1 MIINSIYVFKISVK
15 TYNKTLNTQNTQSSN
30 QWQLSDQLYMGGF
43 QFIPK
48 HGHALM
54 TRRNRTVLRDRE
66 KVSVDHKRQWLVC
79 FGLRKK
85 MFHVNGL
92 LNMIWPLFNRMG
104 VKGKMISLYICLCSS
119 CHDNLFTMP
128 YVHFMAFY
136 FQTFIPIDNDIWFF
150 LLFLWLEFSNK

>member
-1 MIINSIYVFKISVK
+1 MIINSIYVFKKYVK

-92 LNMIWPLFNRMG
+92 LNMIWSLFNRMG
-104 VKGKMISLYICLCSS
+104 VKGKMISLYYMFVFVVSWQFVYNALCTF
-119 CHDNLFTMP
+119 HGFLFSD
-128 YVHFMAFY
+128 FY
-136 FQTFIPIDNDIWFF
+136 TYR
-150 LLFLWLEFSNK
+150 

>member
-1 MIINSIYVFKISVK
+1 
-15 TYNKTLNTQNTQSSN
+15 
-30 QWQLSDQLYMGGF
+30 MGGF

-104 VKGKMISLYICLCSS
+104 VKGK
-119 CHDNLFTMP
+119 
-128 YVHFMAFY
+128 
-136 FQTFIPIDNDIWFF
+136 
-150 LLFLWLEFSNK
+150 K